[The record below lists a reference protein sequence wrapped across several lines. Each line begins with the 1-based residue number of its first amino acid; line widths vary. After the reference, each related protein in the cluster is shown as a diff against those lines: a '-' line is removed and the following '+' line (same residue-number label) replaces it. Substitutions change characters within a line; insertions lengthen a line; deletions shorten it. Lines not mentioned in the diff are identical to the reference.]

1 MVEEAEEEDIL
12 EQTITLQC
20 KYKILISIL
29 VTSAIHYS
37 TILDF

>member
-20 KYKILISIL
+20 KYKILISIFSYFCNPL
-29 VTSAIHYS
+29 FYNS
-37 TILDF
+37 